1 VRRARAASTREPCR
15 DSTRSPDRT
24 HLTPEEKLRRAD
36 RSKAV
41 LNNPAY
47 QEAVTQITQDI
58 RSLRLSLSPRD
69 TEGAYRL
76 VLMEQAVER
85 AKRLMEQYMADGE
98 TARKELERE
107 ELPGP
112 VGRLN
117 RRFQRLIR

>member
-1 VRRARAASTREPCR
+1 MAGLIRPSFTTQKALSSRLLDLDKIERGRQAELVL
-15 DSTRSPDRT
+15 DS
-24 HLTPEEKLRRAD
+24 
-36 RSKAV
+36 
-41 LNNPAY
+41 PAY
-47 QEAVTQITQDI
+47 QQAVSKITQDI

-85 AKRLMEQYMADGE
+85 AKRLMEGYLVDAE

-112 VGRLN
+112 IGRLN
-117 RRFQRLIR
+117 RRFQRLAR

>member
-1 VRRARAASTREPCR
+1 MMATRPIAA